1 MNVLH
6 TKFRGLTLRDI
17 SQIIFHI
24 CCLRTQIHQ
33 DITPLKM
40 QKSLQLF
47 TSAENNNSK
56 VHNYTSCLSVLRF
69 TSCAITF
76 QSCTHCNLPH
86 PKPHVKHKPWHILMF
101 SIRTYFY
108 RMLQLHNTL
117 PAIKLQIFINILNG
131 LTYTF
136 TGSIRNYITCNHIH
150 IAEKFS

>member
-1 MNVLH
+1 MIVKH
-6 TKFRGLTLRDI
+6 KILRVNLAWHIPDYI
-17 SQIIFHI
+17 SY
-24 CCLRTQIHQ
+24 LLLENTNTSRYY
-33 DITPLKM
+33 TPLKM

-131 LTYTF
+131 LTYMP
-136 TGSIRNYITCNHIH
+136 
-150 IAEKFS
+150 